1 MSLAHR
7 ITLLAA
13 PGVKGRLGIL
23 FRFWKM
29 RLVKFSLQSSITT
42 VTLNRSSS
50 LISAALEI
58 YDEWMIQL
66 PKKSLDS

>member
-7 ITLLAA
+7 ITILAA

-29 RLVKFSLQSSITT
+29 RPIKSSLQSSITT
-42 VTLNRSSS
+42 VTLNRSS
-50 LISAALEI
+50 LISAA
-58 YDEWMIQL
+58 
-66 PKKSLDS
+66 P

>member
-13 PGVKGRLGIL
+13 PGVKDRLGML
-23 FRFWKM
+23 SRFWKM
-29 RLVKFSLQSSITT
+29 RPIKFSLQSSITR

-50 LISAALEI
+50 LISAA
-58 YDEWMIQL
+58 
-66 PKKSLDS
+66 P